1 MYVEVIKTV
10 VKHGQAEAARRTLD
24 KWIAAARK
32 SPAHLWASYFTPEV
46 WPPEP
51 LEGFQIEDP
60 ERTFFVTMAWETD
73 EAVADFVRKYH
84 SGPVSLLPGQDVYVS
99 GHFNG

>member
-32 SPAHLWASYFTPEV
+32 HPGHIWASYFSPEDV
-46 WPPEP
+46 SGEA
-51 LEGFQIEDP
+51 LGSFQIEDP
-60 ERTFFVTMAWETD
+60 ERTFFITMAWEND
-73 EAVADFVRKYH
+73 QAVADFYRKYH
-84 SGPVSLLPGQDVYVS
+84 AGPVNLLPGQEVYVS
-99 GHFNG
+99 GHFTG

>member
-32 SPAHLWASYFTPEV
+32 SPGHLWASYFSPEDV
-46 WPPEP
+46 SNEAR
-51 LEGFQIEDP
+51 ESFGIEDP

-73 EAVADFVRKYH
+73 QAVAEFYRKFQ
-84 SGPVSLLPGQDVYVS
+84 SGTVSLLPGQEVYVS
-99 GHFNG
+99 GHFTG

>member
-32 SPAHLWASYFTPEV
+32 HPGYLWASYYSPEDV
-46 WPPEP
+46 SQEAMDSY
-51 LEGFQIEDP
+51 QIEDP
-60 ERTFFVTMAWETD
+60 ERTFFVTMAWEND
-73 EAVADFVRKYH
+73 QAVVEFYRRYH
-84 SGPVSLLPGQDVYVS
+84 SGAGSLLPGQEVYVS
-99 GHFNG
+99 GHFSG

>member
-32 SPAHLWASYFTPEV
+32 SPGHLWAAYFSPEDV
-46 WPPEP
+46 SPEGM
-51 LEGFQIEDP
+51 EGFQIEDP
-60 ERTFFVTMAWETD
+60 ERTFFVMMAWEND
-73 EAVADFVRKYH
+73 QAVAEFVRRYH
-84 SGPVSLLPGQDVYVS
+84 AGPVNLLPGQEVYVC

>member
-32 SPAHLWASYFTPEV
+32 APGHLWASYFSPEDCS
-46 WPPEP
+46 PEAM
-51 LEGFQIEDP
+51 EGFDIEDP
-60 ERTFFVTMAWETD
+60 ERTFFVTMAWESD
-73 EAVADFVRKYH
+73 QAVADFVRKYH
-84 SGPVSLLPGQDVYVS
+84 SGPVNLLPGQDVYVS
-99 GHFNG
+99 GHFTD